1 MISHF
6 YTNVNSFLKEK
17 LKKVENIFENVLTKR
32 IGLFEETRFLKGCY
46 FGSTR
51 TFEDCI
57 DDLNNILKEL

>member
-1 MISHF
+1 MNQNE
-6 YTNVNSFLKEK
+6 TKAK
-17 LKKVENIFENVLTKR
+17 LSELIEQWELQKKNNFKNGKDL
-32 IGLFEETRFLKGCY
+32 GLFEETRFLKGCY